1 MRLEITDEETIILL
15 TAIKIARD
23 NFMSFPPN
31 VSESMKIGVLN
42 KLDSLKERLEQHPD
56 VMKDGM
62 KDGIQ
67 TYVSVHSI

>member
-1 MRLEITDEETIILL
+1 MELKITDAETIILL

-23 NFMSFPPN
+23 NFTSFPPN

>member
-1 MRLEITDEETIILL
+1 MKLEITDEETIILL